1 MCVIEKVRS
10 MNHTVHKATEA
21 QISVATEIEKALA
34 LHVVAA
40 QNVDLRFLVY
50 LIEMALDEA
59 AAIARGRIDGIET
72 ALTLDSKTQKIQ

>member
-1 MCVIEKVRS
+1 
-10 MNHTVHKATEA
+10 MNHTIHKATEA
-21 QISVATEIEKALA
+21 QVSVATEIEKALA

-59 AAIARGRIDGIET
+59 AAIARGRVDGIET
-72 ALTLDSKTQKIQ
+72 AMTLESKAAKIQ

>member
-1 MCVIEKVRS
+1 

-21 QISVATEIEKALA
+21 QISVASEIEKALA
-34 LHVVAA
+34 FHVVAA

-59 AAIARGRIDGIET
+59 ASIARGRVDGIET
-72 ALTLDSKTQKIQ
+72 ALTLEAKSPKIQ

>member
-1 MCVIEKVRS
+1 MCAIEKVGS

-21 QISVATEIEKALA
+21 QISVAAEIEKALA

-72 ALTLDSKTQKIQ
+72 ALTLETKSPKIQ